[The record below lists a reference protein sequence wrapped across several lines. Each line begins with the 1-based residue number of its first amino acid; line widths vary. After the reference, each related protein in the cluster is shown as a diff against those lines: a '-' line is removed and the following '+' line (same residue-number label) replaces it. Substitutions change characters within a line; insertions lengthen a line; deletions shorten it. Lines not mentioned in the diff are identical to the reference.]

1 VRGHRLALVT
11 AVLVLGVW
19 CDWVSGL
26 HRSTEPAEVTWLLS
40 LAAVVAAAVALSRG
54 RGRERYG
61 WHLEPAADPWP
72 RPGRGGGRRAL
83 RGVAPW
89 LALIGVALAWDV
101 LGLDT
106 GPHSYHLTISALA
119 QAYRPLNA
127 ALLLVWLLVG
137 IGYAAARV
145 RVPTARAPRSVPPTG
160 ADPNGPERGAVL
172 SAGVLTVGSHP
183 VTPGLL
189 LPPSPLLGVAFWIA
203 VPAVALLV
211 DAAARRSAGRVAKG
225 EEFIRFISTA
235 KWANALLIAGWA
247 FAGYHLFAR

>member
-1 VRGHRLALVT
+1 MRGHRLALVT
-11 AVLVLGVW
+11 AGVVLGAW
-19 CDWVSGL
+19 CGWVSGL
-26 HRSTEPAEVTWLLS
+26 HRSTGPAEITWLLS
-40 LAAVVAAAVALSRG
+40 LAAVVATAFALKRG
-54 RGRERYG
+54 RSRARDG

-89 LALIGVALAWDV
+89 LALIGVVLAWDL

-127 ALLLVWLLVG
+127 AVLLVWLLVG
-137 IGYAAARV
+137 IGYEAARV
-145 RVPTARAPRSVPPTG
+145 RAPTVATPRSVPPME
-160 ADPNGPERGAVL
+160 ADPNRPEPGAAL

-189 LPPSPLLGVAFWIA
+189 LPPSPALGVAFWIA

-211 DAAARRSAGRVAKG
+211 DAAARRSAGRVANG

-235 KWANALLIAGWA
+235 KWAKPLLVAGWA